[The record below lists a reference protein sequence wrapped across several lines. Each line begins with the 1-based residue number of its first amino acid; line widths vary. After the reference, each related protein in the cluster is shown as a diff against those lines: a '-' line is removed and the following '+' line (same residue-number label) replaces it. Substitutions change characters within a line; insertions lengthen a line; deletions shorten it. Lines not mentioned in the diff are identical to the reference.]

1 MALNSELEKKYINK
15 LAEMKRYIRDEKVF
29 NELVEKADKKLNQ
42 TDYTYEWTQKRK
54 DFINYLVEYFELS
67 SQEAGAIKVKKL
79 ESDTVSK
86 YTVQI
91 EISGTPIKPKYTIG
105 TNKKD
110 EYETVW
116 SGVEQVYADDDEE
129 E

>member
-1 MALNSELEKKYINK
+1 MALNSDLEKKYVNK
-15 LAEMKRYIRDEKVF
+15 LAEMKRYIRDEKTF

-42 TDYTYEWTQKRK
+42 TDYSYEWMQKRR

-79 ESDTVSK
+79 ESDTASK
-86 YTVQI
+86 YAVQI

-110 EYETVW
+110 DYETLW
-116 SGVEQVYADDDEE
+116 SGVEQVYEDEE
-129 E
+129 DD